1 MAFYNYHPL
10 QAGGCDCNLDGGLEG
25 AGGGWL
31 PGVSRFFILVCVCV
45 WGGALIA
52 LIEFNSSSQ
61 SNASNDLLLFFSPP
75 THISRRNIS
84 YTKIQPGIGDEVQLD
99 AQTPSRES

>member
-1 MAFYNYHPL
+1 ME
-10 QAGGCDCNLDGGLEG
+10 GGYRGFRDFSS
-25 AGGGWL
+25 W
-31 PGVSRFFILVCVCV
+31 CVCV
-45 WGGALIA
+45 SGGGALIA